1 MEDEEGKVEVELNLG
16 FCLIHLLY
24 ILLPCG
30 FTKLLGVYRV
40 GREENISNKMIIM
53 GVEHVMTFPNLFTYY
68 E

>member
-1 MEDEEGKVEVELNLG
+1 MEDEEGKVEVELDLG

-40 GREENISNKMIIM
+40 GREENISNKIIIM

>member
-1 MEDEEGKVEVELNLG
+1 MEDEEGKVEVELDLG

-40 GREENISNKMIIM
+40 GRGKNISNKMIIM

>member
-1 MEDEEGKVEVELNLG
+1 MEDEEGKVEVELDLG

-24 ILLPCG
+24 ILLPCK
-30 FTKLLGVYRV
+30 FTKLLGVYTV

>member
-1 MEDEEGKVEVELNLG
+1 MEDEEGKVEVELDLG

-40 GREENISNKMIIM
+40 GREENMSNKIIIM